1 MNFIVSWVL
10 ELFKK
15 PEFVVAIEPA
25 PKAKPAVK
33 KAATKRTPAAK
44 KAVKKP
50 VKKVK

>member
-15 PEFVVAIEPA
+15 PEFVVAIEPVQ
-25 PKAKPAVK
+25 KAKPA
-33 KAATKRTPAAK
+33 AK
-44 KAVKKP
+44 KVAPKRAPAVKKSVKKT